1 MLFRGSPSLYFQ
13 TLQVYKTC
21 FQTSLTYLMT
31 VLACIH
37 NDYELFVCECLL
49 WVIMRGGPNL
59 CPVELQLIISDP
71 PGLLGFQPLRSFL
84 LHVILPQPVGL
95 NHLLKGLLT
104 AGAQL
109 AQANT
114 FSTHPAVWTLS
125 AHIQRYEHFQHTA
138 SGMNTFSTQ
147 PAVWTLFE
155 NTIRQNVA
163 QANVFYFD
171 FLGLVLISPRTVIS
185 EKSILNLVRRAA
197 MLERVG
203 RGKGIGKIRGTKHRH
218 YNTIQ

>member
-104 AGAQL
+104 AGAQT

-114 FSTHPAVWTLS
+114 FSIHPAVWTPS
-125 AHIQRYEHFQHTA
+125 AQEHNPTKCHT
-138 SGMNTFSTQ
+138 SKRILL
-147 PAVWTLFE
+147 W
-155 NTIRQNVA
+155 
-163 QANVFYFD
+163 
-171 FLGLVLISPRTVIS
+171 FLGLGVDISKDSDIREVNS
-185 EKSILNLVRRAA
+185 EFGQESCHAREGG
-197 MLERVG
+197 ERK
-203 RGKGIGKIRGTKHRH
+203 R
-218 YNTIQ
+218 NWEN